1 MYLHVTEF
9 DERPLRGTHSLRS
22 SARFWPVAILNDSFP
37 QRETAAQF
45 HEFNSASFGRARQ
58 RGKTTH
64 SGQSP
69 TAAMRRSEFG
79 RALVSRGSI
88 VSGGSRDYQTRRNSC
103 LPGVHVAEAHSA
115 DPYDRSSIDSN

>member
-22 SARFWPVAILNDSFP
+22 SARFWPVAILNDSLP

-58 RGKTTH
+58 RGKTTR
-64 SGQSP
+64 SRR
-69 TAAMRRSEFG
+69 MRASALWYDNEAFLTREPLAFG
-79 RALVSRGSI
+79 RRRYCRESRVVG
-88 VSGGSRDYQTRRNSC
+88 
-103 LPGVHVAEAHSA
+103 P
-115 DPYDRSSIDSN
+115 